1 MDFFSTAWSWIT
13 GKTLGPTLVKT
24 ALLGYASRLLY
35 KSTES
40 ASTGDKEIV
49 DKGVRIQ
56 VEPSTDNRIPILYG
70 EAYFGGYITDVQLAA
85 DYKKM
90 TYCLT
95 LAELTGTKLSTSGA
109 TSYSWQGVYINGNRV
124 IFKTDG
130 VTVNYTVDST
140 GNQDISLRDLVKVYF
155 YCDQTGVQ
163 PTGYSGT
170 TPSPFTTMPGWS
182 NSTHSMEDLCYA
194 IVEVTYNKDS
204 GVGGLPDCKFHV
216 TSTMT
221 LPGDVLYDYM
231 TNTRYGAGLDTS
243 EINTTSLTAL
253 NTFCTTGF
261 SYTNLASSTVS
272 STITV
277 NGLVDTATDVLT
289 NMQALAEAGSSWL
302 TYDIH
307 TGRWETIINKA
318 ETSVA
323 SFDDSNM
330 IGKIDI
336 SGTSLTQ
343 LNNVADVKY
352 QNTDILDE
360 TDFVKIS
367 IPSGELY
374 ANEPMNSVQIN
385 LPFTNKQVVA
395 AKIGL
400 QQLKQSRVDKIIT
413 FQADYSYILLGA
425 GDVID
430 ITSPVYGFTNKLF
443 RIVTVTQSEG
453 DNGQILL
460 NFTCLEYDAAVY
472 DYDIQQ
478 YEVETDDG
486 ILGIGSIGKP
496 DTPTVTKTELANVP
510 KIVIE
515 TQVPSGIVDSIEYWI
530 TFDVGVLNDANR
542 TYILIGRSQ
551 NTDGTLLTENL
562 TVSYTYSGLGQGDF
576 YVKVRGV
583 NNVSNGPY
591 SDPSG
596 LVEYRPTVV
605 ADTVS
610 DTPVSVGGQLMGLGL
625 LTLLNN
631 MDKLFGGS
639 SATGGVFDK
648 IFEIFTEVTGVD
660 LVGQASGGTL
670 VVAGSGLIDGLTDV
684 DTTTVEPEL
693 CDTLMWDGS
702 KWVPS
707 SAVDCDGGG
716 PCLLDLTYF
725 PYDRPTQKLALGQ
738 SITDKAPHQGN
749 MWFRITGIDG
759 APLELYAAPT
769 IGSGAIKLYKSD
781 GTLVETKAAGTV
793 TIDNDLVFIPF
804 ADRELY
810 VDYYVLM
817 DAGIVNYAGCPSPA
831 ITLPTTWNFHT
842 GIPDTPVTPIARPLA
857 ALAADC
863 KEVKLVRYITESKFP
878 TTTTPEHTKVFPQSY
893 ITLVFNQPIIL
904 QTSGTITVKN
914 SIGTTYQTINLAH
927 TFSAQ
932 KVSEL
937 VWVSGSTLVVN
948 VTKDFTKGSTYYLNM
963 TANCVKEACG
973 LYGNAAITDSSTVR
987 WTVDGG
993 PGANDFAPI
1002 REKPINNTGF
1012 IMPYDRPVKRGSG
1025 TVTIKDAS
1033 GNVLKVVP
1041 ATADEVSIQTGY

>member
-1 MDFFSTAWSWIT
+1 MDFFKTAWSWLS
-13 GKTLGPTLVKT
+13 GKSIGASLAKT
-24 ALLGYASRLLY
+24 ALLGYAARLLY

-40 ASTGDKEIV
+40 STGSKEIV

-56 VEPSTDNRIPILYG
+56 LEPSTDNRIPVLYG
-70 EAYFGGYITDVQLAA
+70 QAYFGGYITDVQLAG

-109 TSYSWQGVYINGNRV
+109 TSYTWQNVYINGNRV

-130 VTVNYTVDST
+130 VTVNYTVDSS

-155 YCDQTGVQ
+155 YCDQTGIQ
-163 PTGYSGT
+163 PSGYSGT

-182 NSTHSMEDLCYA
+182 SLTHSMEDLCYA

-204 GVGGLPDCKFHV
+204 GVGGLPDCVFQV
-216 TSTMT
+216 TSSMT

-231 TNTRYGAGLDTS
+231 TNTVYGAGIDAS

-253 NTFCTTGF
+253 NSFCTTGF
-261 SYTNLASSTVS
+261 SYTNLANSTVT

-307 TGRWETIINKA
+307 TGRWETVINKA
-318 ETSVA
+318 ESSIA
-323 SFDDSNM
+323 SFDDSNI
-330 IGKIDI
+330 IGNISI

-343 LNNVADVKY
+343 LNNVADVRY
-352 QNTDILDE
+352 QNTNILDK

-367 IPSGELY
+367 IPSGELF
-374 ANEPMNSVQIN
+374 ANEPLNSVQIN

-413 FQADYSYILLGA
+413 FQADYSYILLNA

-430 ITSPVYGFTNKLF
+430 VTSSIYGFTNKLF

-453 DNGQILL
+453 DSGQIVLD
-460 NFTCLEYDAAVY
+460 FTCLEYDAAVY
-472 DYDIQQ
+472 DYDIEE
-478 YEVETDDG
+478 YAVESDDG
-486 ILGIGSIGKP
+486 ILTIGAIGKP
-496 DTPTVTKTELANVP
+496 DTPTVTKTEQANVP

-530 TFDVGVLNDANR
+530 TFDVGVGNDSSR

-610 DTPVSVGGQLMGLGL
+610 DDPVSVGGQLMGLGL

-631 MDKLFGGS
+631 LDKLFGGD
-639 SATGGVFDK
+639 SAAGGLFDK
-648 IFEIFTEVTGVD
+648 IFSIFSDVTGVD

-670 VVAGSGLIDGLTDV
+670 VVSGSGLLDGLTDV
-684 DTTTVEPEL
+684 DTSTVEPAV
-693 CDTLMWDGS
+693 CDTLMWNGTA
-702 KWVPS
+702 WVPS
-707 SAVDCDGGG
+707 SAVEDCAG
-716 PCLLDLTYF
+716 PCVLELSYF
-725 PYDRPTQKLALGQ
+725 PYDRETHKIALSQ
-738 SITDKAPHQGN
+738 AITDKAPHEGD
-749 MWFRITGIDG
+749 MWFRIVDPE
-759 APLELYAAPT
+759 PLYSAPT
-769 IGSGAIKLYKSD
+769 KGSGSIKLYKSD
-781 GTLVETKAAGTV
+781 GTLVETKAASTI
-793 TIDNDLVFIPF
+793 TIDNDLIKIPF
-804 ADRELY
+804 ANRDLY

-817 DAGIVNYAGCPSPA
+817 DAGIVTYGGCSSPA
-831 ITLPTTWNFHT
+831 ITQPTTWNFHT
-842 GIPDTPVTPIARPLA
+842 GIPPSPIVPVARPLA
-857 ALAADC
+857 VAPSDCRAL
-863 KEVKLVRYITESKFP
+863 ELVRYITESKFP
-878 TTTTPEHTKVFPQSY
+878 TTTTPQHTKVFPQSY
-893 ITLVFNQPIIL
+893 ITLVFNQPITL
-904 QTSGTITVKN
+904 QTTGTITIKN
-914 SIGTTYQTINLAH
+914 SLGITYQTINLAH
-927 TFSAQ
+927 TFAAQ

-937 VWVSGSTLVVN
+937 VWVDGNNLIVN
-948 VTKDFTKGSTYYLNM
+948 VTEDFTKGITYYLNM
-963 TANCVKEACG
+963 SANCVKEACG

-987 WTVDGG
+987 WTVDSG
-993 PGANDFAPI
+993 PDANTFAPI
-1002 REKPINNTGF
+1002 RSSAINETGF
-1012 IMPYDRPVKRGSG
+1012 IMPYDRSVKKGNG
-1025 TVTIKDAS
+1025 TVTIKDS
-1033 GNVLKVVP
+1033 TGRVVKQVSATDP
-1041 ATADEVSIQTGY
+1041 AVSIQTGY